1 MVQAFVR
8 NLSDESRYNRFMSS
22 IKQLS
27 QQVLVRFTQLDYD
40 REMALALVYT
50 NEDGRE
56 EVLGMSRYV
65 TDPDMEVCE
74 FAISI
79 ADKWQGRGV
88 GTILMQKLF
97 DVASQQGLSTMR
109 GEVLTSNSGML
120 QLMKKL
126 GFKLKKDP
134 EDPNIYIVTRPL
146 NADTAT

>member
-1 MVQAFVR
+1 
-8 NLSDESRYNRFMSS
+8 
-22 IKQLS
+22 
-27 QQVLVRFTQLDYD
+27 
-40 REMALALVYT
+40 
-50 NEDGRE
+50 
-56 EVLGMSRYV
+56 
-65 TDPDMEVCE
+65 
-74 FAISI
+74 
-79 ADKWQGRGV
+79 
-88 GTILMQKLF
+88 MQKLF